1 MSFSILDNAN
11 CHWHLFKFWFL
22 VEECINIEF
31 AIKSIKVIFIDLI
44 CRQAASTV
52 IPLFISKHIVCIYL
66 SAIGFYLFT
75 SRFLNSKI
83 LQIWNY
89 IFIVNNII
97 LYKWLQCFYCAYTK
111 LHSEFLMLRCNASD
125 NNFLINNSNL

>member
-52 IPLFISKHIVCIYL
+52 IPLCISKHIVCIYL

-97 LYKWLQCFYCAYTK
+97 LYKMVTMWSGYNVSIVLILSYT
-111 LHSEFLMLRCNASD
+111 R
-125 NNFLINNSNL
+125 NFLCWDAMLVITIFW